1 MKPVLQIQH
10 VSKSFNGLKV
20 LKDVTFEIQKG
31 TVNSLFG
38 SNGSG
43 KTTLFN
49 IVTGYLKADSGQ
61 MKFKEFSLHDKKSK
75 DIARYGLGKIWQAP
89 RVFDNLTV
97 MENLVLATPDHPGEK
112 LLKYV
117 FAIKKI
123 VSEEDK
129 RREKAAGIA
138 ETISLTEKLNESA
151 GSLSFGQKK
160 LLSIGMVMMN
170 NASLFLLD
178 EPFSGVNSVMIER
191 ISIVLNKL
199 KEQGKT
205 VLMIEHNRKKAG
217 AISDQVFLLENGI
230 IMNGEK

>member
-1 MKPVLQIQH
+1 MKQVLQIQH
-10 VSKSFNGLKV
+10 VSKSFNGLNV
-20 LKDVTFEIQKG
+20 LRDVTFEIQKG

-49 IVTGYLKADSGQ
+49 IITGYLKADSGQ
-61 MKFKEFSLHDKKSK
+61 IKFKEFSLHDKESK
-75 DIARYGLGKIWQAP
+75 DIARYGLGKIWQTP

-97 MENLVLATPDHPGEK
+97 GENLVLAVPDHPGEK
-112 LLKYV
+112 LLHYL

-123 VSEEDK
+123 ISEEDK
-129 RREKAAGIA
+129 RREKAASIA
-138 ETISLTEKLNESA
+138 ETISLTEKLNEPA
-151 GSLSFGQKK
+151 GSLSLGQKK

-178 EPFSGVNSVMIER
+178 EPFSGVNSEMIVR
-191 ISIVLNKL
+191 ISNVLNKL

-205 VLMIEHNRKKAG
+205 VLMIEHNHKKAG
-217 AISDQVFLLENGI
+217 AISDQVFLLQNGI
-230 IMNGEK
+230 IMKREK